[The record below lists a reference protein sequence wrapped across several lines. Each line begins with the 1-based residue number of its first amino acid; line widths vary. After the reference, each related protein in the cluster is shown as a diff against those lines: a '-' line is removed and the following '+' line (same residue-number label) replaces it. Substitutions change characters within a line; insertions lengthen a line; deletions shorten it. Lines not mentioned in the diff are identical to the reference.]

1 MVIKK
6 WQMLEITQEVTLDAN
21 QMLRVILEQEIIPL
35 LQEVVNF

>member
-21 QMLRVILEQEIIPL
+21 QMLRVILEQETILL